1 MANEEKEKV
10 NETEEQEAVEAE
22 VIDAAPAEE
31 SETNNEGSERLAQ
44 LEQEKNEMYD
54 RLLRLQAEY
63 DNFRK
68 RTQKE
73 KEAASKYRS
82 QDLAEALLPV
92 VDNLDRALQTVQDEE
107 ANKGFVD
114 GIRMVHRQ
122 LLDAFD
128 NQGIETIETVGQT
141 FDPHLHQAVMQ
152 VENDEYEPNTV
163 VQELQKGYKLKDRVI
178 RPAMVQVNQ

>member
-22 VIDAAPAEE
+22 VIDAAPSEE
-31 SETNNEGSERLAQ
+31 SETNNEGSERLTQ

-82 QDLAEALLPV
+82 CRIWRKLCFQLSTTWIAPFKLC
-92 VDNLDRALQTVQDEE
+92 
-107 ANKGFVD
+107 
-114 GIRMVHRQ
+114 RMKKRIKVSS
-122 LLDAFD
+122 
-128 NQGIETIETVGQT
+128 
-141 FDPHLHQAVMQ
+141 
-152 VENDEYEPNTV
+152 
-163 VQELQKGYKLKDRVI
+163 
-178 RPAMVQVNQ
+178 MVFAWYIVSY